1 MSDEIQTF
9 SRRKQLER
17 DRDELDDLVEAA
29 RSRRAQKRFQLRER
43 HFDRIE
49 VGTVRREK
57 SQPSAGA
64 FNRRLDFRLF
74 VRRQVI
80 EDDDIARAQGGNE
93 DLLDVREERG
103 IIDRAVEDRGRHQSA
118 DA

>member
-9 SRRKQLER
+9 IRRKQLER
-17 DRDELDDLVEAA
+17 DRHKFDDLVEAA
-29 RSRRAQKRFQLRER
+29 RPRRAQKRFQLRER

-49 VGTVRREK
+49 VGTVWREK
-57 SQPSAGA
+57 SEPRAGA
-64 FNRRLDFRLF
+64 FNRRLDFGLF

-80 EDDDIARAQGGNE
+80 EDDDIARAQAWDE

-103 IIDRAVEDRGRHQSA
+103 VIDRAVEDRRCHKSA